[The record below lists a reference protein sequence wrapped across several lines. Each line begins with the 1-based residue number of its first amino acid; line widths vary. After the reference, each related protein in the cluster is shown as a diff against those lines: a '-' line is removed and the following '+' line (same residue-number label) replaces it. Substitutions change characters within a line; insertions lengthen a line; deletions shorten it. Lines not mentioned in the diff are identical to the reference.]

1 MNHQRQPPL
10 TEYRDANDL
19 VESLSTGI
27 KQMAMF
33 LTRFE
38 SHSRTHLSSLSEKL
52 SATERRL
59 AVLEAKARITKSS
72 TTTPAVGLH
81 SSDASPHESYAVLSP
96 VPQGPSQQPG
106 DGASEVPVGGA
117 PTQTA

>member
-59 AVLEAKARITKSS
+59 AVLEAKTKSS
-72 TTTPAVGLH
+72 TTTPAAGLH

-96 VPQGPSQQPG
+96 VPQGSSQQPG
-106 DGASEVPVGGA
+106 DRVSAAPVGGE